1 MKKSF
6 MIILVSTVVG
16 LGVPAQAAVR
26 TASLSVPGM
35 TCVTCPITVKKAL
48 SRVEGVNAV
57 SVSFEKREATVTFD
71 DSKTTVDALT
81 TATANA
87 GYPSKAKDGTIK

>member
-6 MIILVSTVVG
+6 MIILALTVVG
-16 LGVPAQAAVR
+16 LELPAQAAVR
-26 TASLSVPGM
+26 TTSLSVPGM
-35 TCVTCPITVKKAL
+35 TCVICPITVKKAL
-48 SRVEGVNAV
+48 SRVEGVNTV

-81 TATANA
+81 AATANA